1 VRGLLLRLPTLA
13 ASDGTVWK
21 VRSGEYNYVY
31 AYYASVTPCD
41 GTLIFKDKTIKVTQL
56 K

>member
-1 VRGLLLRLPTLA
+1 MRSLLLRLPTLA

-21 VRSGEYNYVY
+21 VGIGAYNYVY
-31 AYYASVTPCD
+31 ACYASVTPCD
-41 GTLIFKDKTIKVTQL
+41 GTLTFKDKTIKVTPL